1 LSVHT
6 YKFTQPFS
14 KHSLRENLGVET
26 RILATSTGLPGRN
39 TKLWYQ
45 RLNNIIEAYT
55 GNDVGHKEVS
65 TS

>member
-1 LSVHT
+1 VT
-6 YKFTQPFS
+6 VF
-14 KHSLRENLGVET
+14 RENLGVET
-26 RILATSTGLPGRN
+26 GIPAISTSLPGRD

-55 GNDVGHKEVS
+55 GNDVGHKEVR